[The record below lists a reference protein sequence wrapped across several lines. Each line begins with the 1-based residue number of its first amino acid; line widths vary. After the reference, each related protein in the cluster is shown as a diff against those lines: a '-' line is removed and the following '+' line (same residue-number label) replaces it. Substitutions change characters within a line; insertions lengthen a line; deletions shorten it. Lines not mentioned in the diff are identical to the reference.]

1 MADPGSDPC
10 GEGEC
15 SRSFGRSRF
24 DGGADASYE
33 IICQGAFGV
42 TLPTILAVIPA
53 RGGSKRIPRK
63 NITLFH
69 GKPMMAW
76 PIGMLK
82 SSGLVANILV
92 STDNEEVAEMARNVG
107 AEVPF
112 MRPASLSDDYTGT
125 AAVTKHAVDWF
136 VSNRY
141 RPDLILTVYPT
152 AVFVSA
158 DDIKSA
164 VATIDRL
171 NCEMVFSAVEFPSRI
186 QRALFMTDDGRV
198 RMAYPEYYS
207 ARSQDL
213 PPRITMPDNSICPKQ
228 TPPLQALRTTS
239 FHQLSFRSRATPP
252 LTSIRPKILKSRNAS
267 FSTARGEPDNRL
279 CSNMAVSLHRV
290 RRPAAPPVIYG

>member
-1 MADPGSDPC
+1 MAEPGSDPC

-15 SRSFGRSRF
+15 SRSFRF
-24 DGGADASYE
+24 DGGAEASHE
-33 IICQGAFGV
+33 IIFQGALGV

-82 SSGLVANILV
+82 SSGLVATILV
-92 STDNEEVAEMARNVG
+92 STDNEEVAEVARNIG

-136 VSNRY
+136 VSNRC

-164 VATIDRL
+164 VDAIERL

-186 QRALFMTDDGRV
+186 QRALFMNDDGRV
-198 RMAYPEYYS
+198 RMAHPEYYS

-213 PPRITMPDNSICPKQ
+213 PTAYHDAGQFYLSKTETALAGASYDVVSSAILPVPRDTAVDID
-228 TPPLQALRTTS
+228 TPEDLEIAERIFQYRLRGT
-239 FHQLSFRSRATPP
+239 R
-252 LTSIRPKILKSRNAS
+252 
-267 FSTARGEPDNRL
+267 
-279 CSNMAVSLHRV
+279 
-290 RRPAAPPVIYG
+290 

>member
-213 PPRITMPDNSICPKQ
+213 PPAYHDAGQFYLSKTDTALAGASYDVVPSAILPVARDTAVDIDTPEDLEIAERIFQ
-228 TPPLQALRTTS
+228 YRQ
-239 FHQLSFRSRATPP
+239 
-252 LTSIRPKILKSRNAS
+252 
-267 FSTARGEPDNRL
+267 RGTR
-279 CSNMAVSLHRV
+279 
-290 RRPAAPPVIYG
+290 